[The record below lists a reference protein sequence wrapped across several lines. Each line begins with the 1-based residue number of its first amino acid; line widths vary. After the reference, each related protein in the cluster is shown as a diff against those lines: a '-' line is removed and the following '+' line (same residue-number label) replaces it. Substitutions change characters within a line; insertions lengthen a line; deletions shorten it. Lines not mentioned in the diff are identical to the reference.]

1 MEKLQNFLKQNL
13 SLCVIIAAAILFE
26 LVSGI
31 MFYISHNI
39 ILETMEKL
47 VEHEMYGEVFIKLRI
62 IQFCLPI
69 VLGLSMLILGFIVYR
84 TSRSMERLRQT
95 NAEKERIRSE
105 LSVAGE
111 IQQSMLPDA
120 FMKQDGVEVYGSLV
134 PAREV
139 GGDLFDYFIR
149 DEKLF
154 FCIGDVCGKGTP
166 AAMLMSSVR
175 ALLHAF
181 SLHESNPAR
190 ILQTVNDAAS
200 QGNES
205 CMFVTLFIGVLDLPT
220 GRLHYCNA
228 GHNVPYILGSELAQL
243 DCKSN
248 VPIGPFEDAVY
259 NVQTI
264 QLNPDDTIF
273 LYTDGL
279 TEANNV
285 ESQELGIERT
295 EEVLRSCVEQK
306 LNPEAVVATVTE
318 AVHRF
323 AGNAEQSDDL
333 TMMAIRYTPLQFE
346 SIMSETI
353 IIKNDVSEVP
363 RLGSFQSSVY
373 AKMNIEGSLAGK
385 LRLAVEEAVV
395 NVIEYAYPVGRVG
408 DIEVRLL
415 TDGHL
420 LKVMILDSG
429 ISFDPTTIAKA
440 DTTLAANERRI
451 GGLGMLLVRELM
463 DSVNYERI
471 DGKNVLT
478 LNKTYERSA
487 TN

>member
-1 MEKLQNFLKQNL
+1 MEKLRDIFKQDPG
-13 SLCVIIAAAILFE
+13 LCIIIAAAVLFE
-26 LVSGI
+26 VVSVI

-39 ILETMEKL
+39 IQQTMEQL
-47 VEHEMYGEVFIKLRI
+47 VEHEMCGEVFAKLRI
-62 IQFCLPI
+62 IQYCLPI
-69 VLGLSMLILGFIVYR
+69 VLVLSMLVLGYIVYR

-95 NAEKERIRSE
+95 NAEKERISSE
-105 LSVAGE
+105 LLVASQ
-111 IQQSMLPDA
+111 IQQSMLPDSYL
-120 FMKQDGVEVYGSLV
+120 KQDGLEVFGSLV

-175 ALLHAF
+175 SLLHAF
-181 SLHESNPAR
+181 SIHESNPAR

-200 QGNES
+200 QGNDS

-220 GRLHYCNA
+220 GRLHYSNA
-228 GHNVPYILGSELAQL
+228 GHNVPYILGSELTQL
-243 DCKSN
+243 DCEAN
-248 VPIGPFEDAVY
+248 VPIGPFDDAVF

-264 QLNPDDTIF
+264 QLHSGDTIF

-279 TEANNV
+279 TEANNI
-285 ESQELGIERT
+285 ESQELGVERA
-295 EEVLRSCVEQK
+295 EEVLRSCAEQK
-306 LNPEAVVATVTE
+306 LNPEAIVATVTD

-323 AGNAEQSDDL
+323 AGEALQSDDL
-333 TMMAIRYTPLQFE
+333 TMMAIRYTPQQFE
-346 SIMSETI
+346 STLSETI
-353 IIKNDVSEVP
+353 TIKNDMSEVP
-363 RLGSFQSSVY
+363 RLGSFQSKVY
-373 AKMNIEGSLAGK
+373 QQMNIEPSLAGK

-395 NVIEYAYPVGRVG
+395 NVIEYAYPAGRVG

-415 TDGHL
+415 SDGRL

-429 ISFDPTTIAKA
+429 IAFDPTTIAKA
-440 DTTLAANERRI
+440 DTTLAANERRT

-463 DSVNYERI
+463 SSVNYERI
-471 DGKNVLT
+471 DGKNILT
-478 LNKTYERSA
+478 LNKLIG
-487 TN
+487 